1 MKKAAWIIL
10 AILVAGGAFVFAAG
24 SGWLGQD
31 EQAGPVR
38 VLMFGLNFLIS
49 LMKTSIPLWGSWRT
63 SSTTTY
69 WSVICQT
76 GGARSMCQ

>member
-31 EQAGPVR
+31 EKAGE
-38 VLMFGLNFLIS
+38 VLAEPYRAAAWTAAL
-49 LMKTSIPLWGSWRT
+49 T
-63 SSTTTY
+63 
-69 WSVICQT
+69 
-76 GGARSMCQ
+76 RSQR